1 MRYRDLLLLRG
12 NDQVNLWERALG
24 LAALAVYF
32 VIVSLL
38 GYDVWAGAIAMLDGY
53 IAGGEL
59 GLWVMLVCVPLA
71 AYVAA
76 DVVSGV
82 VHCAADNIGSESTPV
97 LGQAFI
103 KPFREHHREPEA
115 ITRHDFVDT
124 NGNNCLVNLLV
135 LVPTYV
141 FAPVTTNV
149 IGLAWGMFMVFFTLA
164 IALTNQT
171 HKWAHMETPPAFAA
185 AMQRW
190 NIILPKSVHQI
201 HHTAPFDRYYCIT
214 NGWMNPVLEKLRL
227 FDALV
232 RAFGKRS

>member
-1 MRYRDLLLLRG
+1 M
-12 NDQVNLWERALG
+12 G

-32 VIVSLL
+32 VIVCLL
-38 GYDVWAGAIAMLDGY
+38 GYDVWAGAIAMLDGHMV
-53 IAGGEL
+53 GGEL
-59 GLWVMLVCVPLA
+59 GLWVMLLCVPLV

-82 VHCAADNIGSESTPV
+82 VHCAADNVGSESTPV

-103 KPFREHHREPEA
+103 RPFREHHRDPLA

-135 LVPTYV
+135 LVPTYL
-141 FAPVTTNV
+141 FAPVTTSAPA
-149 IGLAWGMFMVFFTLA
+149 LALGMFMVFFTLA

-171 HKWAHMETPPAFAA
+171 HKWAHMEAPPPLVVV
-185 AMQRW
+185 MQRW
-190 NIILPKSVHQI
+190 NVILPPGVHRI
-201 HHTAPFDRYYCIT
+201 HHTPPFDRYYCIT
-214 NGWMNPVLEKLRL
+214 NGWMNPVLEKLRV

-232 RAFGKRS
+232 RAFGKRDERPRAPTPR